1 MFKSFIFGILLF
13 LFSIP
18 ATTMGW
24 ASNADTSFVPNYR
37 WPIDGSRHLS
47 GTFGETRSTHFHSG
61 IDIKTWGREGYPVLA
76 SEKGYIS
83 PDGYKCAR
91 LW

>member
-1 MFKSFIFGILLF
+1 
-13 LFSIP
+13 
-18 ATTMGW
+18 MGW
-24 ASNADTSFVPNYR
+24 DFPLIADTSFVPNYR

-61 IDIKTWGREGYPVLA
+61 LDIKTWGREGYPVYA

-83 PDGYKCAR
+83 RMAISARGYGKV
-91 LW
+91 LYVTPS